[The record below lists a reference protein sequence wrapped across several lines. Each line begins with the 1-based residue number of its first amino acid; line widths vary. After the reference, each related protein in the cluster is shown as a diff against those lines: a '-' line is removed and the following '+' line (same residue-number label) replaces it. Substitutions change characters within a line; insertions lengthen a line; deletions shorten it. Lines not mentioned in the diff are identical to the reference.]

1 VTRRRAKAGDMYL
14 EFPGWYQAIAPG
26 LASYSGVTPVR
37 LSAGSTPRG
46 NVKVA
51 RLTWWT
57 RHFPM
62 GVHEGETPR
71 REATLL
77 PRSLSRHGHELKA
90 KQWSPGLLTQLGGL
104 LASRMMDPL
113 PSQMPPTPVLALTD
127 TRGTLETGPQTDLRS
142 CRNPEPDVVNGRE
155 STGANQLLCKAH
167 LASKDSPHA
176 PCPSIS
182 PSLGIPPHV
191 SRFEPPSRVRSSWL
205 VWALRHEYEV

>member
-1 VTRRRAKAGDMYL
+1 V
-14 EFPGWYQAIAPG
+14 I
-26 LASYSGVTPVR
+26 
-37 LSAGSTPRG
+37 
-46 NVKVA
+46 VA

-57 RHFPM
+57 GHFPM

-71 REATLL
+71 REATLP

-90 KQWSPGLLTQLGGL
+90 RQWSAPVLLTQLGGL
-104 LASRMMDPL
+104 LASRMMDPP
-113 PSQMPPTPVLALTD
+113 PSQVPPTPVLALAD
-127 TRGTLETGPQTDLRS
+127 ARGTLETGPPTDLRS

-155 STGANQLLCKAH
+155 STAANQLLLCTAH
-167 LASKDSPHA
+167 LANKDSPHA

-182 PSLGIPPHV
+182 PSLAIPPHVLV